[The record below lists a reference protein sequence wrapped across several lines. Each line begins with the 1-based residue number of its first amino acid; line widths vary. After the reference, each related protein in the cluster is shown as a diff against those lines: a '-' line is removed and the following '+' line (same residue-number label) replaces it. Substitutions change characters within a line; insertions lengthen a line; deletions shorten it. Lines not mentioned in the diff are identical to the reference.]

1 MSLDL
6 DWFCRTLTQEAS
18 DAIIYADAEG
28 LIRFWNRG
36 AQRIFGFTA
45 DEAVGRS
52 LDLIIPDKLRERHW
66 QGYRQVVATGT
77 SRYGEGDLLSVPGLR
92 KDGTRVSLEFTILPF
107 RGADGRLQGIA
118 AILRDVTARFEEMQ
132 KLRKELAAVKSAPPH
147 PPRGA

>member
-1 MSLDL
+1 VSLDF
-6 DWFCRTLTQEAS
+6 DRFYRTLAEAAS

-36 AQRIFGFTA
+36 AQRIFGFAA

-66 QGYRQVVATGT
+66 QGYRQVIETGT

-132 KLRKELAAVKSAPPH
+132 KLRKELAAR
-147 PPRGA
+147 PRTA

>member
-6 DWFCRTLTQEAS
+6 AWFCRTLAEEAS
-18 DAIIYADAEG
+18 DAIIYADREG
-28 LIRFWNRG
+28 LICFWNRG

-52 LDLIIPDKLRERHW
+52 LDLIIPDQLRERHW
-66 QGYRQVVATGT
+66 QGYRQVIATGT

-132 KLRKELAAVKSAPPH
+132 KLRKQLGPH
-147 PPRGA
+147 TA

>member
-1 MSLDL
+1 VSLDL
-6 DWFCRTLTQEAS
+6 DRFYRTLAEEAS

-52 LDLIIPDKLRERHW
+52 LDLIIPDKLRDRHW
-66 QGYRQVVATGT
+66 QGYRQVIATGT

-118 AILRDVTARFEEMQ
+118 AILRDVSARFEEMQ
-132 KLRKELAAVKSAPPH
+132 KLRKELAAR
-147 PPRGA
+147 PRTA

>member
-6 DWFCRTLTQEAS
+6 DRFCRTLAEEAS

-45 DEAVGRS
+45 GEAVGRS

-66 QGYRQVVATGT
+66 QGYRQVIETGT

-118 AILRDVTARFEEMQ
+118 AILRDVTARVEEMQ
-132 KLRKELAAVKSAPPH
+132 QLRKPLAAR
-147 PPRGA
+147 PRMA

>member
-6 DWFCRTLTQEAS
+6 DRFCRTLAEEAS

-45 DEAVGRS
+45 GEAVGRS

-66 QGYRQVVATGT
+66 QGYRQVIETGT

-132 KLRKELAAVKSAPPH
+132 KLRKELAAR
-147 PPRGA
+147 PRMA